1 MKLNKISLPI
11 LTALLGTGLVFSAQ
25 AQAKGR
31 LVVYCSATNI
41 LCETTTKAFGDKYD
55 VKTSF
60 IRNGSG
66 STFAKVEAEKNNPQA
81 DVWFGGTFDPQA
93 QAAELGLLHA
103 YRSPNVDQ
111 IVERFQDPAKT
122 KGNYASAIYMG
133 ILGFGVNTERL
144 KKLGIN
150 EVPKCWKDLTDPRL
164 KGEIQIADPQ
174 SSGTAYTAIATFVQL
189 WNEQQ
194 AFDYFKLLHPNI
206 SQYTKFGVA
215 PSRNTARGETA
226 IGIGFLHDYAL
237 EKQQGA
243 PLELVIPCEGTGY
256 ELGGVSILKGARNL
270 DNAKLF
276 VDWALSKE
284 GQELAWKEGQALQ
297 ILTNTTAE
305 QSPLAFDPTK
315 LNLINYDFEKYGA
328 TEERKRLIEKWV
340 QDIKLAK

>member
-206 SQYTKFGVA
+206 SQYTKSGVA

-297 ILTNTTAE
+297 ILTNTTSE

>member
-150 EVPKCWKDLTDPRL
+150 EVPKCWKDLTDPCL

-206 SQYTKFGVA
+206 SQYTKSGVA

>member
-111 IVERFQDPAKT
+111 IVNVSK
-122 KGNYASAIYMG
+122 
-133 ILGFGVNTERL
+133 ILL
-144 KKLGIN
+144 K
-150 EVPKCWKDLTDPRL
+150 L
-164 KGEIQIADPQ
+164 KVIMP
-174 SSGTAYTAIATFVQL
+174 
-189 WNEQQ
+189 
-194 AFDYFKLLHPNI
+194 P
-206 SQYTKFGVA
+206 
-215 PSRNTARGETA
+215 PSTWE
-226 IGIGFLHDYAL
+226 F
-237 EKQQGA
+237 
-243 PLELVIPCEGTGY
+243 
-256 ELGGVSILKGARNL
+256 
-270 DNAKLF
+270 
-276 VDWALSKE
+276 
-284 GQELAWKEGQALQ
+284 
-297 ILTNTTAE
+297 
-305 QSPLAFDPTK
+305 
-315 LNLINYDFEKYGA
+315 
-328 TEERKRLIEKWV
+328 
-340 QDIKLAK
+340 

>member
-206 SQYTKFGVA
+206 SQYTKSGVA

-328 TEERKRLIEKWV
+328 TEVRKRLIEKWV

>member
-206 SQYTKFGVA
+206 SQYTKAGVA
-215 PSRNTARGETA
+215 PSRNTARGATA
-226 IGIGFLHDYAL
+226 IGLGFLHDYAL

>member
-174 SSGTAYTAIATFVQL
+174 SSGTAYTAIATF
-189 WNEQQ
+189 
-194 AFDYFKLLHPNI
+194 KLLHPNI
-206 SQYTKFGVA
+206 SQYTKSGVA